1 MYTYV
6 VEELPALVE
15 KYFPVQKNVRSV
27 TGFSMG
33 GGGSLLVAAR
43 NPGLYKS
50 CSAFSPLTHPSLPQ
64 EEMGDIG
71 SIYFKDDPKKFE
83 DFDASI

>member
-15 KYFPVQKNVRSV
+15 KYFPVKKNVRSV
-27 TGFSMG
+27 SGFSMG

-43 NPGLYKS
+43 NPDLYKS
-50 CSAFSPLTHPSLPQ
+50 CSAFAPLTHPSLPFC
-64 EEMGDIG
+64 DVPIAD
-71 SIYFKDDPKKFE
+71 IYFKDDPKKFE